1 MSSFSVSANLFIAL
15 FSLTTIGIAKPTK
28 KVQKDT
34 VKHVMKQYYFV
45 MLLKGNNRT
54 QDSTTAAQIQKA
66 HLENISRLTKEGKI
80 IVAGPFGDDGNWRGI
95 FIFDAASKEEVA
107 QLLQTDEAI
116 KSGRLAYEIHPWWT
130 QTGGTFK

>member
-1 MSSFSVSANLFIAL
+1 MKYILFIAL

-66 HLENISRLTKEGKI
+66 H
-80 IVAGPFGDDGNWRGI
+80 
-95 FIFDAASKEEVA
+95 
-107 QLLQTDEAI
+107 
-116 KSGRLAYEIHPWWT
+116 
-130 QTGGTFK
+130 